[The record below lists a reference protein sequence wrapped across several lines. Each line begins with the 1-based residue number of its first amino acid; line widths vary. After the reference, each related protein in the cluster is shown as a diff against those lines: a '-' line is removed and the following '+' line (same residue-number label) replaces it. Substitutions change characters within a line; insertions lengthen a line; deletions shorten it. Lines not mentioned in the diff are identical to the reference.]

1 MPVSHEECSLHP
13 TRSPLPGPCVGLM
26 IPRLGLFM
34 THGAAA
40 SSLKGENE
48 GAGNRPARIGFAG
61 QAAAARHVSAELI
74 AFIAVVG
81 TPLECR
87 ERVEACRRSGIA
99 LPIVNPRPTGTDP
112 KQAAIEALQACA
124 L

>member
-1 MPVSHEECSLHP
+1 VLRRPLSGEKTKVREIVWRESVSL
-13 TRSPLPGPCVGLM
+13 
-26 IPRLGLFM
+26 
-34 THGAAA
+34 
-40 SSLKGENE
+40 
-48 GAGNRPARIGFAG
+48 G
-61 QAAAARHVSAELI
+61 QAAAARHVPAGLTAS
-74 AFIAVVG
+74 IAVVG

-112 KQAAIEALQACA
+112 KQTAIEVLQACT